1 MKEFGRRA
9 ALVIAA
15 TVATVGLTAIVP
27 GQHWEPVRTKVEPA
41 PTSNK
46 PGGGGQ

>member
-15 TVATVGLTAIVP
+15 TVATVGLTAVVAPPSQAGETSWGCP
-27 GQHWEPVRTKVEPA
+27 GCKVG
-41 PTSNK
+41 S
-46 PGGGGQ
+46 GRL